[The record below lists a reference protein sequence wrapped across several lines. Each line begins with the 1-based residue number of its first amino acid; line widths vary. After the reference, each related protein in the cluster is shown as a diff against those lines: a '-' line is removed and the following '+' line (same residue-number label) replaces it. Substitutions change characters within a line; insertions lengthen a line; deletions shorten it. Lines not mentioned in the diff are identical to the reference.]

1 MTVPITINSNQINLS
16 GENEFVLEWGSVNP
30 ASLPLNRISILV
42 DNLPNPS
49 IQSIVLPPA
58 NDAKSVACEIVVQL
72 ATIGGSSRDIERIFE
87 IKAANGD
94 TINLIEKLTIS
105 SSATIKTIGYNN
117 WILDAV

>member
-30 ASLPLNRISILV
+30 ASLPLNRISIL

-58 NDAKSVACEIVVQL
+58 NDAKSVVCDIVVQL
-72 ATIGGSSRDIERIFE
+72 ATTAESDRFSERVFT

-94 TINLIEKLTIS
+94 TVNLIDEAQIS

>member
-1 MTVPITINSNQINLS
+1 MTVPITINSNQLNLS
-16 GENEFVLEWGSVNP
+16 GENEFVLEWGSINP

-49 IQSIVLPPA
+49 VQSIMLPPA
-58 NDAKSVACEIVVQL
+58 NDAKSVACEIVIQL
-72 ATIGGSSRDIERIFE
+72 ATVGEADRDVQRVFE

-94 TINLIEKLTIS
+94 TVNLIDKLSIS

-117 WILDAV
+117 WIIDAV